1 MCDNDNFADIVGIIN
16 IFVECNTEYTLTL
29 KDVWH
34 VLNMR
39 LNVISIHVL
48 EE

>member
-1 MCDNDNFADIVGIIN
+1 MDNDNFVDTVGIID
-16 IFVECNTEYTLTL
+16 IFVEFNIEYTLTL

-48 EE
+48 EK

>member
-1 MCDNDNFADIVGIIN
+1 MDNENFVDIVGIID
-16 IFVECNTEYTLTL
+16 IFVEFNIEYTLTL

-48 EE
+48 EK

>member
-1 MCDNDNFADIVGIIN
+1 MENDNFANIVGIID
-16 IFVECNTEYTLTL
+16 IFVECNIEYTLTL

-34 VLNMR
+34 VSNMR

-48 EE
+48 EK